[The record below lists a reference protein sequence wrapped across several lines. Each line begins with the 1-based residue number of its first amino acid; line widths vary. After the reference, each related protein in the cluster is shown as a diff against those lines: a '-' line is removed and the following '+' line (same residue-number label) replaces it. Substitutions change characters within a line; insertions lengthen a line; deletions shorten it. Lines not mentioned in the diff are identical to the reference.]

1 MMNHTNFS
9 FQKSQVRHTR
19 LQILVR
25 QAQKRVLPTPF
36 QNQVIFI
43 RFLQKKAAIKRVI
56 SLAKSL

>member
-25 QAQKRVLPTPF
+25 QAPNPVLLI
-36 QNQVIFI
+36 QNLVILI